1 MTMNTKRLILA
12 GLLALALALVSAA
25 QTIPGTT
32 YTYGS
37 FKPTLTVD
45 IGTASAT
52 TTQTLTVDIGQVPGP
67 NGTVFFPL
75 AAGAVGQSVIV
86 GTGTNADTVTIS
98 AVNCYTP
105 LVYDTCS
112 FTAASYTHSHGRGE
126 PVFFPTA
133 VEAVKLEGACTGAA
147 TASQT
152 LGLYGLG
159 QWAAQACTQTA
170 YDLGRVVS
178 QPGTIRY
185 LGVAV
190 TVAGTTASSGVFTV
204 RKNGSDTTVTCTVGT
219 ALYCSDSSHFVT
231 VAAGDII
238 SVKFTTQGAE
248 TLANPSA
255 YVLIF

>member
-1 MTMNTKRLILA
+1 MNTKRVIFA

-45 IGTASAT
+45 IGTSSAT

-67 NGTVFFPL
+67 NGTVFYPL

-98 AVNCYTP
+98 AVSCYTP

-112 FTAASYTHSHGRGE
+112 FTAATYAHAHGRGE

-170 YDLGRVVS
+170 VDLGRVLT
-178 QPGTIRY
+178 QDGTIRY
-185 LGVAV
+185 LGVSV
-190 TVAGTTASSGVFTV
+190 SVAGTNASSGVFTV

-219 ALYCSDSSHFVT
+219 GTTCSDSAHFIT
-231 VAAGDII
+231 VSAGDII
-238 SVKFTTQGAE
+238 SVKFTTQSGDVLAGAK
-248 TLANPSA
+248 A
-255 YVLIF
+255 YVLIY